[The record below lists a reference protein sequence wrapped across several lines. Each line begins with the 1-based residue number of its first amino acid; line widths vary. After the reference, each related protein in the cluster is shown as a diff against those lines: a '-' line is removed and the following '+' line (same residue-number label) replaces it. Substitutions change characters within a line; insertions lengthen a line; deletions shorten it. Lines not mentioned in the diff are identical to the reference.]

1 LPGPR
6 WVLDTE
12 SVLRFGSRRS
22 LMSAAVKRSHF
33 KLTFIVLAMGS
44 TAFSLLQSLVSPVL

>member
-1 LPGPR
+1 
-6 WVLDTE
+6 
-12 SVLRFGSRRS
+12 
-22 LMSAAVKRSHF
+22 MSAAVKRSHY